1 MNFPILSSLILLP
14 IIGSLFLLF
23 SKDKNSN
30 TGKYVALFTSF
41 VNFLISIYLWYQFDP
56 TTSDFQFVEDRE
68 WLKGFINYK
77 VGIDGISILFIVLT
91 SLITP
96 LCIISVNNTIKD
108 RLRDFLIAI
117 LVMESLMIG
126 VFCSLDLVIFYLF
139 FEAGLIPMFLIIGI
153 WGGTRRVYSA
163 FKFFLYTLLGSVLML
178 IAIISIYWIS
188 GTTDI
193 TQLYELGIDTKYQ
206 NLLWLAF
213 FSSFAVK
220 TPMWPVHT
228 WLPDAHVEAP
238 TAGSVLLAAILL
250 KMAGYGF
257 IRFSL
262 GLFPVAS
269 DLFTPLVYALSLIAI
284 VYTSLVALM
293 QEDMKKLIAYSS
305 VAHMGFV
312 TLGIFTITQQ
322 GIEGSIVQMIS
333 HGLVSAALF
342 LCVGVVYDR
351 MHSRLIATYGGL
363 VSVMPKY
370 SILFMLFTLAAL
382 GLPGT
387 SGFIGEFLIL
397 MGAFKDNFLVAVIAS
412 LGVIFGAAYML
423 WLYRRVVFGE
433 VKNKELLKMP
443 DLDKSEKFIFI
454 FLILLGVTTFCTY
467 FIVKNKCLFIKNIDP
482 KDIIFKKPN
491 NIAILNAPCGNV
503 IIELYPNI
511 SPNAVQRFV
520 TLIRSNAYENIA
532 FHRVIENKLIQAGD
546 LEFGKKGN
554 LDYGKIGTG
563 KSGLGTIKSEID
575 NNFNYTKGSV
585 GLARTFKNDT
595 EDSQFFIILQ
605 DEPLFE
611 GEYTPVGKV
620 IYGLEVLKKIKY
632 GRRSEYILRPDFIN
646 WFKMLN

>member
-14 IIGSLFLLF
+14 IIGALFLF
-23 SKDKNSN
+23 FTRDKDGNN
-30 TGKYVALFTSF
+30 LTAKYVALFTTI
-41 VNFLISIYLWYQFDP
+41 VNFLISIYLWLLFDP
-56 TTSDFQFVEDRE
+56 TTSAFQFVEERIWIKD
-68 WLKGFINYK
+68 FINYK
-77 VGIDGISILFIVLT
+77 VGVDGISILFILLT
-91 SLITP
+91 TFITP
-96 LCIISVNNTIKD
+96 LCIVSVNNTVKN

-117 LVMESLMIG
+117 LIMESFMIG
-126 VFCSLDLVIFYLF
+126 VFCALDLIVFYLF

-153 WGGTRRVYSA
+153 WGGPKRVYSA

-178 IAIISIYWIS
+178 VAIISIYWIS
-188 GTTDI
+188 GTTDVI
-193 TQLYELGIDTKYQ
+193 KLYELGIDAKYQ

-269 DLFTPLVYALSLIAI
+269 EVFTPLIYTLSVIAI
-284 VYTSLVALM
+284 IFTSFIALM

-312 TLGIFTITQQ
+312 TLGIFTLQQQ
-322 GIEGSIVQMIS
+322 GIEGSIIQMIS

-351 MHSRLIATYGGL
+351 MHSRLIKSYGGI
-363 VSVMPKY
+363 VTIIPKY

-412 LGVIFGAAYML
+412 FGVILGAAYML
-423 WLYRRVVFGE
+423 WLYKRVVFGKLVNE
-433 VKNKELLKMP
+433 DLKQMV
-443 DLDKSEKFIFI
+443 DLNRSEY
-454 FLILLGVTTFCTY
+454 LILT
-467 FIVKNKCLFIKNIDP
+467 CLAVPTLF
-482 KDIIFKKPN
+482 F
-491 NIAILNAPCGNV
+491 GF
-503 IIELYPNI
+503 YP
-511 SPNAVQRFV
+511 
-520 TLIRSNAYENIA
+520 
-532 FHRVIENKLIQAGD
+532 
-546 LEFGKKGN
+546 
-554 LDYGKIGTG
+554 
-563 KSGLGTIKSEID
+563 
-575 NNFNYTKGSV
+575 
-585 GLARTFKNDT
+585 
-595 EDSQFFIILQ
+595 
-605 DEPLFE
+605 EPLFN
-611 GEYTPVGKV
+611 T
-620 IYGLEVLKKIKY
+620 IEVSVSDL
-632 GRRSEYILRPDFIN
+632 IN
-646 WFKMLN
+646 MHNLNIASK

>member
-14 IIGSLFLLF
+14 IVGALFLF
-23 SKDKNSN
+23 FTKDKDGNN
-30 TGKYVALFTSF
+30 LTAKYVALFTTI
-41 VNFLISIYLWYQFDP
+41 VNFLISIYLWLLFDP
-56 TTSDFQFVEDRE
+56 TTSAFQFVEERIWIKD
-68 WLKGFINYK
+68 FINYK
-77 VGIDGISILFIVLT
+77 VGVDGISILFILLT
-91 SLITP
+91 TFITP
-96 LCIISVNNTIKD
+96 LCIVSVNNTVKN

-117 LVMESLMIG
+117 LIMESFMIG
-126 VFCSLDLVIFYLF
+126 VFCALDLIVFYLF

-153 WGGTRRVYSA
+153 WGGPKRVYSA

-178 IAIISIYWIS
+178 VAIISIYWIS
-188 GTTDI
+188 GTTDVI
-193 TQLYELGIDTKYQ
+193 KLYELGIDSKYQ

-269 DLFTPLVYALSLIAI
+269 EVFTPLIYTLSVIAI
-284 VYTSLVALM
+284 IFTSFIALM

-312 TLGIFTITQQ
+312 TLGIFTLQQQ
-322 GIEGSIVQMIS
+322 GIEGSIIQMIS

-351 MHSRLIATYGGL
+351 MHSRLIKSYGGI
-363 VSVMPKY
+363 VTIIPKY

-412 LGVIFGAAYML
+412 FGVILGAAYML
-423 WLYRRVVFGE
+423 WLYKRVVFGKLVNE
-433 VKNKELLKMP
+433 DLKQMV
-443 DLDKSEKFIFI
+443 DLNRSEY
-454 FLILLGVTTFCTY
+454 LILT
-467 FIVKNKCLFIKNIDP
+467 CLAVPTLF
-482 KDIIFKKPN
+482 F
-491 NIAILNAPCGNV
+491 GF
-503 IIELYPNI
+503 YP
-511 SPNAVQRFV
+511 
-520 TLIRSNAYENIA
+520 
-532 FHRVIENKLIQAGD
+532 
-546 LEFGKKGN
+546 
-554 LDYGKIGTG
+554 
-563 KSGLGTIKSEID
+563 
-575 NNFNYTKGSV
+575 
-585 GLARTFKNDT
+585 
-595 EDSQFFIILQ
+595 
-605 DEPLFE
+605 EPLFN
-611 GEYTPVGKV
+611 T
-620 IYGLEVLKKIKY
+620 IEVSVSDL
-632 GRRSEYILRPDFIN
+632 IN
-646 WFKMLN
+646 MHNLNIASK